1 MRHVLRIRRLMLWAV
16 PSVPTAY
23 CVFSL
28 LGLTNLFTYKS
39 HSKITTEQNSYLT
52 EESEKYYNRTRQ
64 KLTKSAWGI
73 PTGFRKPM
81 TFNKVW
87 KDTHSGGKRRT
98 FQRKETVCSKACN
111 HVFWHNT
118 ACSVQEIT
126 TWKCD
131 PHNL

>member
-1 MRHVLRIRRLMLWAV
+1 MRHVLRIRRLMLRAV

-111 HVFWHNT
+111 HVF
-118 ACSVQEIT
+118 
-126 TWKCD
+126 
-131 PHNL
+131 